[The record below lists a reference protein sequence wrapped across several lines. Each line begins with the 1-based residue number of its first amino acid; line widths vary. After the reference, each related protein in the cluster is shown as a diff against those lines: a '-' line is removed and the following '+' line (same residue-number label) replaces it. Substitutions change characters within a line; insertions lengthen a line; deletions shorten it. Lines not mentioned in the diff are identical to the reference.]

1 MERQSGSIFCH
12 HDGGIGRGII
22 LLRRHALRQ
31 RCRQALL
38 TTRTTQD
45 LLLIAGG
52 SHQRLTREAEKDGWL
67 LGVIEP
73 TATRT
78 TIPGLPLR
86 VGAAD
91 PNRTGIV
98 GTAPAAMATPLVFG
112 RRDQFLV
119 RAGDRGGAWWPRQ
132 GWIR

>member
-22 LLRRHALRQ
+22 LLRRHALWQ

-52 SHQRLTREAEKDGWL
+52 SHQRRTREAEKDGWL

-73 TATRT
+73 TATRAP
-78 TIPGLPLR
+78 ISR
-86 VGAAD
+86 VLLW
-91 PNRTGIV
+91 I
-98 GTAPAAMATPLVFG
+98 GTANAH
-112 RRDQFLV
+112 
-119 RAGDRGGAWWPRQ
+119 RAEIVSTAP
-132 GWIR
+132 